1 MGSVKRLEYLRTLLG
16 FAFAENP
23 LLYVSVAVSVLSVV
37 FELAA
42 MIGLLPLASI
52 AAGQAVPDGAFMVR
66 ALRTLNLTPDAR
78 TLVLV
83 FVALFALRIV
93 SQLAGQGLTLLISKR
108 LLAQLA
114 TRAFSSL
121 VHAVP
126 LKQVEKGSIGS
137 YITLVGDE
145 SFRASN
151 LVVFLNQ
158 LVALALLALLYY
170 SAVAAY
176 SPMVALGVAVFLL
189 LSFVTMFESFRVSH
203 RLGHR
208 QVEQSQAA
216 NSLFIDALNGLRSVR
231 AFSAEA
237 YVSQSYRSQ
246 MLRYMRTLFSIDM
259 ISLSTRLI
267 PALLLL
273 GAVALVAA
281 WPAVSTAL
289 RMDFAS
295 VVTIVVFLMRFFPV
309 VGQALSVALRVIAD
323 ARAGHDVTHLVTS
336 YGEELETASVE
347 HSGLAPIRI
356 VDLLGAGFSHDTDKR
371 VLEAVSLQLC
381 RGHSYALVGL
391 SGSGKSTLL
400 DLLMGFY
407 PMDEG
412 ELLIDGVSI
421 KLLDPAQLRS
431 RILLVSQ
438 DTAIFNDTVANNL
451 RFGGDASQDEIERA
465 CRVAC
470 IDDFITGLPQA
481 YATQLSYRGSNLSG
495 GQKQRIGIARA
506 VLRRPDL
513 LLLDESTSA
522 LDAETRARVVDNLLD
537 EFRDRIVLFVT
548 HDVFVMSRVSQTID
562 MAAINRA
569 PIPAS
574 VEQAS
579 ASSSAERAQ

>member
-1 MGSVKRLEYLRTLLG
+1 VVGVKQLQYLRTLLG
-16 FAFAENP
+16 FAFSENP
-23 LLYVSVAVSVLSVV
+23 LLYVSVVVSVLSVI

-42 MIGLLPLASI
+42 MISLLPLASI

-66 ALRTLNLTPDAR
+66 AVDALGLKPDAR

-121 VHAVP
+121 VCAVP

-158 LVALALLALLYY
+158 FVALALLALLYY
-170 SAVAAY
+170 GAVMAHA
-176 SPMVALGVAVFLL
+176 PLVALGVAVFLL
-189 LSFVTMFESFRVSH
+189 ISFVTMFESFRVSH

-216 NSLFIDALNGLRSVR
+216 SSLFIDALNGLRSVR

-237 YVSQSYRSQ
+237 YVSLSYRTQ
-246 MLRYMRTLFSIDM
+246 MLHYMRTLFSIDF
-259 ISLSTRLI
+259 ISLLTRLV

-273 GAVALVAA
+273 GGVALVAA
-281 WPAVSTAL
+281 WPAVSTSL

-295 VVTIVVFLMRFFPV
+295 VVTIVIFLMRFFPV
-309 VGQALSVALRVIAD
+309 VGQTLGVALRVIAD
-323 ARAGHDVTHLVTS
+323 ARAGRDVTHLITGYDDAPAPAS
-336 YGEELETASVE
+336 GTAAPLEQIRAVE
-347 HSGLAPIRI
+347 
-356 VDLLGAGFSHDTDKR
+356 VLGAGFSHDPDKR
-371 VLEAVSLQLC
+371 VLEAVSLQLS
-381 RGHSYALVGL
+381 RGRSYALVGV

-407 PMDEG
+407 PMDDG
-412 ELLIDGVSI
+412 ELLINGAPI
-421 KLLDPAQLRS
+421 THPYLAQLRS

-438 DTAIFNDTVANNL
+438 DTAIFNDTVSNNL
-451 RFGGDASQDEIERA
+451 CFGGDAPQDEIERA

-470 IDDFITGLPQA
+470 IDEFIASLPQG
-481 YATQLSYRGSNLSG
+481 YATPLSYRGSNLSG

-506 VLRRPDL
+506 VLRRPDV

-522 LDAETRARVVDNLLD
+522 LDANTRERVVDNLLK
-537 EFRDRIVLFVT
+537 EFGDRIVLFVT
-548 HDVFVMSRVSQTID
+548 HDAFVMARVSQILD

-569 PIPAS
+569 PLPVSA
-574 VEQAS
+574 EQAR
-579 ASSSAERAQ
+579 ASSSARRAQ